1 VIRHL
6 LKLVWNRKRSSGLLI
21 VEIFFSFLVVLVLV
35 TTALFFWRA
44 YHQPLGYDW
53 HDVWA
58 VSIDSGSSLG
68 SGGLSGHME
77 TVDQLLREAR
87 ALGPVTAA
95 ACAASTPYDFGE
107 TNSYA
112 HVAGSQEGV
121 LTVINRA
128 TDDFDEV
135 LGVDVVAGRWFEPA
149 DGALSWRP
157 VVIDRDLAYS
167 LFGDDD
173 PIGKR
178 LDGFGSDAEVETR
191 VVGLVT
197 DYRDDGELSSRGPY
211 LFRRIPIENPEEL
224 PEPWIVVKLRPGTPP
239 GFEEELV
246 TRLQAV
252 APDWSFEPRPLAEAR
267 RSSLRLRSIPLAAG
281 GLVAVFLL
289 LMVGLGLV
297 GVLWQNV
304 IQRTRELGLRRATGA
319 ARRDIHRQISAEL
332 LILTTLAIAP
342 GVLLALQ
349 LPILDLAPF
358 LEAGTL
364 TAALVLSAAVLYAL
378 ALGCALYPSWLA
390 GRVQPAEA
398 LRWE

>member
-6 LKLVWNRKRSSGLLI
+6 LKLVWNRKRSSALLI
-21 VEIFFSFLVVLVLV
+21 VEIFFSFLVVLVLA
-35 TTALFFWRA
+35 TTSLFFWRA
-44 YHQPLGYDW
+44 YRQPLGYDW

-58 VSIDSGSSLG
+58 VSIDSGSALG
-68 SGGLSGHME
+68 SGGLSGHMQ

-87 ALGPVTAA
+87 TLGPVVAA
-95 ACAASTPYDFGE
+95 ASAASTPYDFGE
-107 TNSYA
+107 TNSDVR
-112 HVAGSQEGV
+112 VAGSKQGT
-121 LTVINRA
+121 LTVINRV
-128 TDDFDEV
+128 TDDFDQV
-135 LGVDVVAGRWFEPA
+135 LGVDVVEGRWFEPA
-149 DGALSWRP
+149 DGARSWRP
-157 VVIDRDLAYS
+157 VVIDRDLARS
-167 LFGDDD
+167 LFGDED

-178 LDGFGSDAEVETR
+178 LEGLGGDAGVETR
-191 VVGLVT
+191 VVGVVA
-197 DYRDDGELSSRGPY
+197 DYRDDGELSARGPY
-211 LFRRIPIENPEEL
+211 LFRRIPLDDPTKL
-224 PEPWIVVKLRPGTPP
+224 PESWIVLRLRPGTPL

-252 APDWSFEPRPLAEAR
+252 APDWSFESRPLAEAR
-267 RSSLRLRSIPLAAG
+267 RSSLRLRSIPLVAG

-342 GVLLALQ
+342 GVVLALQ

-378 ALGCALYPSWLA
+378 ALACALYPSWLA